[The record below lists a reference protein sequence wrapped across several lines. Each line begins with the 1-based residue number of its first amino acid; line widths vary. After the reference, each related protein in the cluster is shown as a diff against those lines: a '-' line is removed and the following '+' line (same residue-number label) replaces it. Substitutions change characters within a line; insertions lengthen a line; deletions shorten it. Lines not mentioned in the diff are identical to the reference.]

1 MNKKK
6 LKIARNKIDKLDNS
20 IFNLIKKRT
29 VVVKYML
36 SLKENKNQ
44 IIDHKRI
51 SQILKKIRLKSIKN
65 KIDHKIT
72 TRIWKTMIW
81 SYVDYQRRNFKK
93 K

>member
-6 LKIARNKIDKLDNS
+6 LNLARKRIDRLDTK

-29 VVVKYML
+29 RIVQHML
-36 SLKENKNQ
+36 DLKENKKQ

-51 SQILKKIRLKSIKN
+51 KEILKKIKNKSLKN
-65 KIDHKIT
+65 KIDIKLT
-72 TRIWKTMIW
+72 RRIWASMIW
-81 SYVDYQRRNFKK
+81 SYVDYQKRNFKK

>member
-6 LKIARNKIDKLDNS
+6 LNLARKKIDLVDKN

-29 VVVKYML
+29 KIVNHML
-36 SLKENKNQ
+36 SLKKFKNE

-51 SQILKKIRLKSIKN
+51 NDIIRKIKKKSLSSN
-65 KIDHKIT
+65 IDPKIT

-81 SYVDYQRRNFKK
+81 SYIDYQKRNFKK

>member
-6 LKIARNKIDKLDNS
+6 LNLARKRIDRLDTK

-29 VVVKYML
+29 RIVQHML
-36 SLKENKNQ
+36 DLKENKNQ

-51 SQILKKIRLKSIKN
+51 KEILKKIKNKSLKN
-65 KIDHKIT
+65 KIDIKLT
-72 TRIWKTMIW
+72 RRIWASMIW
-81 SYVDYQRRNFKK
+81 SYVDYQKRNFKK

>member
-6 LKIARNKIDKLDNS
+6 LNLARKKIDLVDKN
-20 IFNLIKKRT
+20 IFKLIKKRT
-29 VVVKYML
+29 KIVNHML
-36 SLKENKNQ
+36 SLKKFKNE

-51 SQILKKIRLKSIKN
+51 NEIIRKIKKKSLSSN
-65 KIDHKIT
+65 IDPKIT

-81 SYVDYQRRNFKK
+81 SYIDYQKRNFKK